1 MAGLNDMDF
10 LLGTRN
16 APVESTTV
24 VEQGPAGMSQKT
36 TTVQA
41 SPEQDIR
48 SMLQSSGIPGM
59 ALPEPEPRSQ
69 LLNTMYD
76 AMAMNTLAKSLG
88 MPMSDVT
95 QSVNINRMLNP
106 TAAAG
111 KQSWTPAQALS
122 RLDEERKSAGQFF
135 NPLNPTWSQG
145 FTAYKGED
153 MLSQEEID
161 TLQRYY
167 QDKMAHAAMNSETA
181 NYYKKFLPPEMTSL
195 REFNPPDPQLAPS
208 LREKIIQ
215 LQIPDIKLPN
225 FYMDT
230 VSPGS
235 TSENFIQQI
244 LGGAPTS
251 SGNPVR
257 GSLTPFNQ

>member
-1 MAGLNDMDF
+1 
-10 LLGTRN
+10 
-16 APVESTTV
+16 
-24 VEQGPAGMSQKT
+24 
-36 TTVQA
+36 
-41 SPEQDIR
+41 
-48 SMLQSSGIPGM
+48 
-59 ALPEPEPRSQ
+59 
-69 LLNTMYD
+69 
-76 AMAMNTLAKSLG
+76 
-88 MPMSDVT
+88 
-95 QSVNINRMLNP
+95 
-106 TAAAG
+106 
-111 KQSWTPAQALS
+111 
-122 RLDEERKSAGQFF
+122 
-135 NPLNPTWSQG
+135 
-145 FTAYKGED
+145 

-225 FYMDT
+225 FYMDA